1 MQVRRSCRRT
11 YLCCL
16 SGRKSMSS
24 LLQVLRER
32 AEADRSCRRTYLC
45 CLSGRRSMSSLL
57 QVQRVRAEV
66 RRSCHR
72 TYLCCLSGRKNM
84 SNQLLRELLQ
94 VLLSDQRRNLSEA
107 DPG

>member
-1 MQVRRSCRRT
+1 MQVRHSYRRT

-24 LLQVLRER
+24 LLQVLREQ
-32 AEADRSCRRTYLC
+32 AEAD
-45 CLSGRRSMSSLL
+45 
-57 QVQRVRAEV
+57 
-66 RRSCHR
+66 RSCHR
-72 TYLCCLSGRKNM
+72 TYLCCLSGRKHM
-84 SNQLLRELLQ
+84 SNLLRELLQ